1 MLDKTKVNFND
12 KSNITGL
19 RLLEQEAVVVLN
31 DKTILIT
38 GGTGSFG
45 NYFADYVLKY
55 YKPRKIIIYSR
66 DEFKQFNMRN
76 RLMKYDS
83 VMRYFIGDVRDQA
96 RMRRAFE
103 GVDYVIHAA
112 AMKQVPACE
121 YNPNEAIKTNIS
133 GAMNV
138 IECALDMG
146 VKRVVA
152 LSTDKAVNP
161 INLYGGTKLV
171 SDKLFI
177 AANSYSGLKDTRFS
191 IVRYG
196 NVAGSRGSVIP
207 FFRSLVESGQTELPI
222 TDFGMTRFW
231 ISLEGG
237 VQLVIKALAESKGGE
252 TFIAKIP
259 SFKIIDLAKAI
270 LPSCTLKEVGIRE
283 GEKLHEVMITKEDSL
298 HTYEYDKHFVIYPQ
312 MSWWDEGRTVP
323 GGRPVP
329 RGFEYSSGANKQWL
343 SIEDLRILLSN
354 IYEHQG

>member
-1 MLDKTKVNFND
+1 MID
-12 KSNITGL
+12 G
-19 RLLEQEAVVVLN
+19 
-31 DKTILIT
+31 KTILVT

-45 NYFADYVLKY
+45 NRFVDYVLERYRPK
-55 YKPRKIIIYSR
+55 KLIIYSR
-66 DEFKQFNMRN
+66 DEFKQFHMRN

-83 VMRYFIGDVRDQA
+83 IMRYFIGDVRDLD

-121 YNPNEAIKTNIS
+121 YNPNEAIKTNIH

-138 IECALDMG
+138 IEAALDTG

-177 AANSYSGLKDTRFS
+177 AANAYSGLKDTRFT

-207 FFRSLVESGQTELPI
+207 FFQSLVDSGETELPI
-222 TDFGMTRFW
+222 TDFAMTRFW
-231 ISLEGG
+231 ISLEQG
-237 VQLVIKALAESKGGE
+237 VELVIKALAESRGGE

-259 SFKIIDLAKAI
+259 SFKITDLARAI
-270 LPSCTLKEVGIRE
+270 LPGCTMKEVGIRE
-283 GEKLHEVMITKEDSL
+283 GEKLHEVMITREDSRY
-298 HTYEYDKHFVIYPQ
+298 TYEYDRHFIIYPH
-312 MSWWDEGRTVP
+312 MSWWIPEKAIP
-323 GGRPVP
+323 GGRPVEQ
-329 RGFEYSSGANKQWL
+329 GFEYSSGTNNQWL
-343 SIEDLRILLSN
+343 SVEDLRRLLADVE
-354 IYEHQG
+354 EH